1 MADQAL
7 SSLSNV
13 LVSIFVARSLPPQ
26 GFGAF
31 GVAVAAFLLV
41 LGTSRAL
48 IGEPL
53 LSQHSEATPAQR
65 RQLVPHMIGGS
76 VVIGLLAAGVV
87 AAAGLIL
94 RGASGSALT
103 ALAVVLPV
111 MLVQDCWRYAFII
124 DRPGAALVV
133 DLAWLVGVCA
143 AMPLAPA
150 DAGPS
155 WFVVVWGL
163 TAGLGAVAG
172 LVLSGDAWVVSRPGR
187 WFTEHREM
195 SARFL
200 GEFVTGQAVTQFVL
214 VGLGAIAGLGVF
226 GAVRAAQVFFGPIN
240 TVHAGAYL
248 ALVPEGAQAIAQ
260 PERLRRLMIRASLGL
275 ATLAFAW
282 MCVGLALPARW
293 GAELFGP
300 TWADATDL
308 ILPIGLTMVAGS
320 LITGGFAGVRSLGA
334 ASDSLQAR
342 LRTVPPLLVLPL
354 VGAAVA
360 AGEGYAAGL
369 SVAQLA
375 SAAIWWTAFHR
386 ALARRTARVEA
397 APVAAAST

>member
-13 LVSIFVARSLPPQ
+13 LVSIFVARSLPPE

-31 GVAVAAFLLV
+31 GVAVAAYLLT
-41 LGTSRAL
+41 LGTTRAL

-53 LSQHSEATPAQR
+53 LSQHSEATPAER

-76 VVIGLLAAGVV
+76 VIAGLVAAVVV
-87 AAAGLIL
+87 AAGGLIV

-103 ALAVVLPV
+103 ALAIVIPL
-111 MLVQDCWRYAFII
+111 MLVQDCWRYAFIV
-124 DRPGAALVV
+124 DRPGAAVAV

-155 WFVVVWGL
+155 WFVVAWGL
-163 TAGLGAVAG
+163 TAGLGAVVG
-172 LVLSGDAWVVSRPGR
+172 LVASGDARIVPRPGR
-187 WFTEHREM
+187 WFADHREM
-195 SARFL
+195 GARFM

-214 VGLGAIAGLGVF
+214 VGLGAIAGLSVF

-260 PERLRRLMIRASLGL
+260 PERLRRLMIRASVGL
-275 ATLAFAW
+275 AAIALSW
-282 MCVGLALPARW
+282 MCVGLALPDRW

-369 SVAQLA
+369 GAAQLA
-375 SAAIWWTAFHR
+375 SAAIWWTAFRR
-386 ALARRTARVEA
+386 ALARRTARVE
-397 APVAAAST
+397 VAAVPAASA

>member
-53 LSQHSEATPAQR
+53 LSQHSEATPAER

-143 AMPLAPA
+143 AMLLAPA

-195 SARFL
+195 STRFL

-260 PERLRRLMIRASLGL
+260 PARLRRLMIRASLGL

-282 MCVGLALPARW
+282 MCVGLALPDRW
-293 GAELFGP
+293 GAALFGP

-342 LRTVPPLLVLPL
+342 LRSVPPLLVLPL